1 MPGGKKTIFNP
12 AMDKVIK
19 EVYPKKGGVAATEA
33 VNESFNAD
41 YTLKQIHSRARVLH
55 LSAPANQ
62 GGTAEPR
69 YLQNVE
75 SKEPVGIYQILE
87 YYGYQQK
94 DVLFKGHHWYK
105 VRCNCGFERKMMQ
118 ESIYQAKLRGI
129 KNCQRCAKSNKLT
142 DAEERAIR
150 LQREKE
156 AMQKWI
162 ETMKLMPP
170 IDWQIV
176 PFEKRFD
183 SQRLL

>member
-1 MPGGKKTIFNP
+1 
-12 AMDKVIK
+12 MDELIR
-19 EVYPKKGGVAATEA
+19 EIYTKKGGVATVEA
-33 VNESFNAD
+33 VNKRFETKFE
-41 YTLKQIHSRARVLH
+41 LKQIHSRARVLH
-55 LSAPANQ
+55 LVAPANQ
-62 GGTAEPR
+62 GGSQDPR
-69 YLQNVE
+69 YLENIETQ
-75 SKEPVGIYQILE
+75 EPVAIWTIL
-87 YYGYQQK
+87 GYLGYKQK
-94 DVLFKGHHWYK
+94 DALFKGHHWYK